1 VSGRLTRLA
10 LQLRRNF
17 GAGTALDR
25 LLRRYA
31 AVAGPLGADL
41 DLLAA
46 LHGTDKFGEHEYTLV
61 YRALMGPMRR
71 KPVRLLEIGVGGY
84 EGALGG
90 ESLRMWESYFRRGRI
105 FGIDLYDKTALSGG
119 RVQVFQCSQVDAPK
133 LAALAA
139 EHGPFD
145 FIIDDGSHENAHQVE
160 TFRILW
166 PHLKDRGAY
175 VVEDVQTS
183 YWPSYGGGP
192 LGSRGYERSCMRW
205 FKDLADSV
213 NLPEFLQPPPPG
225 LDASVAGIAFHHNL
239 IVVRK
244 DLAERYSNMPIDD
257 PALRARLMQAPQQG
271 NAGSPVTPS
280 SEQGN
285 QGSPVTPS
293 SEQGN
298 QGSPVTPS

>member
-1 VSGRLTRLA
+1 VSGRLARLA
-10 LQLRRNF
+10 LQLRRNL

-25 LLRRYA
+25 LLRRFA
-31 AVAGPLGADL
+31 AIAGPLGADL

-46 LHGTDKFGEHEYTLV
+46 LYGTDKFGEHEYTPV
-61 YRALMGPMRR
+61 YRELMRAARR

-90 ESLRMWESYFRRGRI
+90 ESLRMWASYFRSGRI
-105 FGIDLYDKTALSGG
+105 FAIDVYDKTALSGG

-133 LAALAA
+133 LTALAG

-145 FIIDDGSHENAHQVE
+145 FVIDDGSHENAHQVE

-166 PHLKDRGAY
+166 PFVKDGGAY

-192 LGSRGYERSCMRW
+192 LGSAGYERSCMRW

-213 NLPEFLQPPPPG
+213 NLPEFLLPPPAG
-225 LDASVAGIAFHHNL
+225 LDAAVASIAFHHNL

-244 DLAERYSNMPIDD
+244 GLAARYSNMPIDD
-257 PALRARLMQAPQQG
+257 PGVRAQLMRGAP
-271 NAGSPVTPS
+271 
-280 SEQGN
+280 
-285 QGSPVTPS
+285 
-293 SEQGN
+293 
-298 QGSPVTPS
+298 